1 MEQSSTH
8 HEVTHE
14 PTARLQEMKNATGKI
29 PRLRLGMTH
38 SVISN
43 ECERSFFS
51 SIFEGAAKETKSG
64 STKK

>member
-1 MEQSSTH
+1 MSLAH
-8 HEVTHE
+8 
-14 PTARLQEMKNATGKI
+14 LQEMKKATGKI

-51 SIFEGAAKETKSG
+51 AIFEGAVHEHTLAYKNETACW
-64 STKK
+64 